1 MQLLSLNENEST
13 SASYCPP
20 LVCCMQL
27 QSIPQDAYIKRKR
40 WRRKSHIGRYRT
52 KQREGKMLAA
62 GLISAVMLPWLM
74 SLIKNSL
81 ERLCTAA
88 KRGKGGIRATDATMG
103 RTPGLDGVCNW
114 IFCALIFSKTQDR
127 ELSPSYPA
135 KSLMLQASCLL
146 CFLSLWLHRTFNF
159 LVRTYFTHQL
169 MISRLNWHIRNMR
182 ARQLGSLSSADS
194 F

>member
-88 KRGKGGIRATDATMG
+88 KRGKGGGYEQQTQRWDAVPALMAFAIGSFVRSYFQKPKTENS
-103 RTPGLDGVCNW
+103 RPLIQQSHWCCKHPA
-114 IFCALIFSKTQDR
+114 FCV
-127 ELSPSYPA
+127 
-135 KSLMLQASCLL
+135 SCLYGCTVPL
-146 CFLSLWLHRTFNF
+146 TS
-159 LVRTYFTHQL
+159 
-169 MISRLNWHIRNMR
+169 
-182 ARQLGSLSSADS
+182 
-194 F
+194 